1 MNNTI
6 FDEVT
11 RKRLNVITKVKPL
24 HSDSLIKYVTSL
36 EPIIFQVPEY
46 TKKLRIQPNLEVLYE
61 SRFANFKSITDNIK
75 SLNTLYTLDLNPH
88 KVKIYGYTDVS
99 ESFLY
104 HIGNIILWWSSIHY
118 KKYNERKE
126 FNITLYLT
134 DLKKQLP
141 VNNFTLNEESVN
153 SGFTFIQSP
162 NEIHIFRKEECL
174 KVLLHEL
181 IHASSYDFNNSNLVN
196 LPVKLRDDN
205 ITNEG
210 ITEYFAIIHYD
221 WYIANFLK
229 DSIYKNTSL
238 SELFLELL
246 SNELYWQ
253 EYQIYKIFKFFNMQ
267 PQDLLNEH
275 NNFSQKTSVLSYYIF
290 KHFLF
295 TQYSLP
301 ILLSRNYDSI
311 NNLISKFSDYIKN
324 FNTTFPNYSSSINES
339 LRMSLYELNF

>member
-1 MNNTI
+1 MNNSI

-24 HSDSLIKYVTSL
+24 YSDSLIKYVTSL

-61 SRFANFKSITDNIK
+61 SRFANFKSITDNVK

-118 KKYNERKE
+118 KKYNERKQ

-134 DLKKQLP
+134 DLKKQLS

-181 IHASSYDFNNSNLVN
+181 IHASHYDFTNSELSN
-196 LPVKLRDDN
+196 LPVKIIDNN

-210 ITEYFAIIHYD
+210 ITEYLAIIHYI
-221 WYIANFLK
+221 WYIANYMNH
-229 DSIYKNTSL
+229 SIYKNISS
-238 SELFLELL
+238 SELFLDLL
-246 SNELYWQ
+246 SNDLGWQ
-253 EYQIYKIFKFFNMQ
+253 EYQINKIFIFFKMK
-267 PQDLLNEH
+267 PLELLNDD
-275 NNFSQKTSVLSYYIF
+275 NNYRQETSALSYYIF
-290 KHFLF
+290 KNFLF
-295 TQYSLP
+295 NENS
-301 ILLSRNYDSI
+301 IDIIMSRDIKNI
-311 NNLISKFSDYIKN
+311 NTLISKFSNYIKKFN
-324 FNTTFPNYSSSINES
+324 FNPNIPHNS
-339 LRMSLYELNF
+339 LSMRMTLYELK